1 MILEIKLNKD
11 TTIHDLQRLTKD
23 FKDMYE
29 IECSLSQHSYDIMRL
44 IVNKQVSIH
53 DIQDVIGTC
62 GELYVDTDVFDTTM
76 NKIFNPSYFGIDM
89 TNGNSIFSQMIKDLN
104 TKGINK

>member
-29 IECSLSQHSYDIMRL
+29 IECSLSQHSYDTMRL
-44 IVNKQVSIH
+44 IINKQVSI
-53 DIQDVIGTC
+53 INILNVIGTC
-62 GELYVDTDVFDTTM
+62 GELYVDTDMFESVMRTVFNTSPFVT
-76 NKIFNPSYFGIDM
+76 GIDM
-89 TNGNSIFSQMIKDLN
+89 SNVDL
-104 TKGINK
+104 KKAKF